1 VGPFTGRVWRIV
13 REDRDPLVCSATG
26 GRWDDG
32 TVPVLCTATSGD
44 GARAEMHF
52 HLSRG
57 QPVMPSRLRYRLYEL
72 TVSLAACVTIGS
84 LDALARLGVRTETF
98 GQLSYQERQ
107 KEYPRSQD
115 IGEAAAFHGRDGL
128 LVPSARGPDP
138 NLVVIC
144 EAAGPAAVAV
154 VAEHGLVDWTAWR
167 RSRTG
172 A

>member
-1 VGPFTGRVWRIV
+1 M
-13 REDRDPLVCSATG
+13 REDRDPLQCSATG

-32 TVPVLCTATSGD
+32 SFPVLYTATSAD

-57 QPVMPSRLRYRLYEL
+57 QPVMPSRVRYRLYEL
-72 TVSLAACVTIGS
+72 SVSLVACVTISSPDG
-84 LDALARLGVRTETF
+84 LARLGVRPETF

-107 KEYPRSQD
+107 QEYPRSQD

-128 LVPSARGPDP
+128 LVPSARGADP

-144 EAAGPAAVAV
+144 EAAGPTAVAV
-154 VAEHGLVDWTAWR
+154 VGDHGLVDWAAWR
-167 RSRTG
+167 RSRSG